1 MLGDLLV
8 RSLDVDL
15 ADGEVHATTSAN
27 TSSETLKLHG
37 HTHDDR
43 LLVVDLVEV
52 DVEQSVR
59 DRVELQLLHDGR
71 MALAVDDEVDDVDV
85 RRIDELAELRHRG
98 DKRHGDG
105 TAVLALLLTIDVA
118 GHQALLAVLLRS
130 FLSKGFTLLTCNVN
144 LFHCVTLN

>member
-1 MLGDLLV
+1 MINKIIKYRWILRSMFSTIYFNFHYLPCSQAIKLPIILYKPKLLAVCSSDL
-8 RSLDVDL
+8 
-15 ADGEVHATTSAN
+15 H
-27 TSSETLKLHG
+27 HG
-37 HTHDDR
+37 R
-43 LLVVDLVEV
+43 
-52 DVEQSVR
+52 Q
-59 DRVELQLLHDGR
+59 DGR

-118 GHQALLAVLLRS
+118 GHQTLLAVLLRS